1 MAINKNK
8 TKVDV
13 TVKVT
18 RVKQFDNGGIVFDVD
33 ANGITINNMRVVE
46 KKDGSNFFSFPSY
59 KGKDGK
65 YYSHVYFEITDDM
78 IETIEKQIER
88 LL

>member
-1 MAINKNK
+1 MAITKNK
-8 TKVDV
+8 TNEKV

-18 RVKQFDNGGIVFDVD
+18 RVKQFDNGGIVFDIN
-33 ANGITINNMRVVE
+33 ANGVDIHNMRVVE

-78 IETIEKQIER
+78 IPEIEKQIES